1 MRYDSSL
8 TLSENKEMLMEQ
20 NTFYYDNLG
29 NLKGGGP
36 ITVPTGA
43 RMASKLFPNLNQS
56 QYPKKILPTTAEP
69 KPTTPSPT
77 KWDSQYQIKRGPAN
91 QIKVTKWKESYP
103 IKRGVANTLF

>member
-1 MRYDSSL
+1 MTKKSSQELLNEILLHMKYDSSL

-36 ITVPTGA
+36 ISVPTGA

-56 QYPKKILPTTAEP
+56 QYNRHK
-69 KPTTPSPT
+69 
-77 KWDSQYQIKRGPAN
+77 YQQLIETQSIN
-91 QIKVTKWKESYP
+91 SY
-103 IKRGVANTLF
+103 